1 MRNSRVANRYSKAL
15 MDLAVET
22 KQVEAVKK
30 DIENIRLATTG
41 ELNQVL
47 LSPIIRHEKKVQIF
61 SAIFS
66 GKITRLTE
74 SFFNLVFAKG
84 REVVLRE
91 ILVEFDNEYRRMK
104 GIKVL
109 ELTTAIPV
117 SESLKADLK
126 QKFEALPRYKGIQME
141 IEETVDEKILGGF
154 LAQIDDQLFD
164 ASIRHDLAVIKK
176 QFVENMYVQKIR

>member
-1 MRNSRVANRYSKAL
+1 MRNTRVANRYSKAL

-30 DIENIRLATTG
+30 DIDMLRKATTG

-47 LSPIIRHEKKVQIF
+47 LSPIIRHDKKVQVF
-61 SAIFS
+61 TAIFS
-66 GKITRLTE
+66 GKITPLTE

-84 REVVLRE
+84 REVALVE
-91 ILVEFDNEYRRMK
+91 ILLEFDAEYRRMHGVK
-104 GIKVL
+104 TL
-109 ELTTAIPV
+109 QLTTAMPV
-117 SESLKADLK
+117 SEAVKNEIRE
-126 QKFEALPRYKGIQME
+126 KFEALPRYQGIKME
-141 IEETVDEKILGGF
+141 VTETVDENILGGF
-154 LAQIDDQLFD
+154 IAQIEDLLFD

>member
-15 MDLAVET
+15 MDLAIET
-22 KQVEAVKK
+22 SQVEAVKK
-30 DIENIRLATTG
+30 DIENISLATTG

-47 LSPIIRHEKKVQIF
+47 LSPVIGHEKKVKIF

-66 GKITRLTE
+66 GKITNLTE

-84 REVVLRE
+84 REVVLTD
-91 ILVEFDNEYRRMK
+91 ILKEFNDEYRRMQ

-109 ELTTAIPV
+109 ELTTATPV
-117 SESLKADLK
+117 SEGLKADIK
-126 QKFEALPRYKGIQME
+126 AKFEALPQYKGVKME
-141 IEETVDEKILGGF
+141 ITEKLDENILGGF
-154 LAQIDDQLFD
+154 LAQVDDQLFD
-164 ASIRHDLAVIKK
+164 ASIRRDLAVIKK